1 MTFFKALLVLAMS
14 QFLAF
19 AVNAAEHGEDKLNQF
34 VAQVQT
40 FSAHFEQTVIDT
52 DGNVL
57 EQAEGEFQL
66 ARPGKFR
73 WDYAQPY
80 PQQIVADGEQI
91 WFYDVD
97 LEQVT
102 VKPQQQALAE
112 TPASLLSGQSV
123 PADQYHIQNL
133 PSDDGLTWVE
143 LSPKDSEA
151 SFQAVTLAF
160 DGDALSQMIM
170 RDSFDQRTRLTFT
183 QVEENPEFA
192 RDTFSFTPPEGVDV
206 VGEEQQ

>member
-1 MTFFKALLVLAMS
+1 MTFFKPLLVLVLS

-19 AVNAAEHGEDKLNQF
+19 AASAADRGEDKLNQF
-34 VAQVQT
+34 VAQIQT

-160 DGDALSQMIM
+160 DGNALSQMIM

-183 QVEENPEFA
+183 QVEENPDFA

-206 VGEEQQ
+206 VGEDQQ

>member
-1 MTFFKALLVLAMS
+1 MTISKTLVMLVLA

-19 AVNAAEHGEDKLNQF
+19 TATAAERGEDKLNQF
-34 VAQVQT
+34 VAQIQT
-40 FSAHFEQTVIDT
+40 FAAHFEQTVIDT

-80 PQQIVADGEQI
+80 PQQIVADGDKI

-102 VKPQQQALAE
+102 VKAQQQALAE
-112 TPASLLSGQSV
+112 TPASLLSGTSV

-183 QVEENPEFA
+183 QVEENPDFA
-192 RDTFSFTPPEGVDV
+192 EDTFRFTPPEGVDV